1 MCSISFQVGTFKRP
15 DPDTISDRDLEV
27 DIIKAWMDLDKSL
40 IAEGLIQGLSLSVRV
55 LYAYFCFEYWF
66 NAKHRLLKR
75 NICGKPILQNR
86 SPLNSGPVDG
96 SALQGRESSAK
107 NRS

>member
-27 DIIKAWMDLDKSL
+27 DIIKAWTDLDKSL

-55 LYAYFCFEYWF
+55 LYAI
-66 NAKHRLLKR
+66 KR
-75 NICGKPILQNR
+75 SIKDYNI
-86 SPLNSGPVDG
+86 PVHTV
-96 SALQGRESSAK
+96 S
-107 NRS
+107 